1 MTSYLERK
9 RSTFL
14 LRNGNVKNCLLEIPI
29 PVPINLKKTSNPEDS
44 RVNGK
49 GNFENSSVN
58 RNRYCL
64 KFNVK

>member
-44 RVNGK
+44 RANGK
-49 GNFENSSVN
+49 GNFEKSSV
-58 RNRYCL
+58 
-64 KFNVK
+64 K